1 MNIFLAILL
10 PLLGYVTGSISS
22 AVVVSRIMGLP
33 DPRSGGSGN
42 PGATNVLRLGGKKA
56 AAVTLGFDIAK
67 GFIPVAIAASLTDAN
82 WIIALCGFG
91 AFLGHLFP
99 VFFGF
104 QGGKGVATALGVYL
118 GFSLILGIAA
128 IAVWIFVAFASRFS
142 SLGSLTAVTLAPV
155 IASISPS
162 GFVYVLI
169 CLLIAALVYWRHKD
183 NIRRLTTGTESKI
196 NLGG

>member
-10 PLLGYVTGSISS
+10 PLVGYVTGSISS

-56 AAVTLGFDIAK
+56 AAVTLAFDIAK
-67 GFIPVAIAASLTDAN
+67 GLIPVAIAASLTDAN

-128 IAVWIFVAFASRFS
+128 IAVWIFVALASRFS

-162 GFVYVLI
+162 GFAYVLI

-183 NIRRLTTGTESKI
+183 NIQRLTTGTESKI
-196 NLGG
+196 NLGA